1 MAILAEDR
9 RRYARLQQQIESIV
23 DEIASARGFAFA
35 SRDPNTGKS
44 AATSWER
51 GSSWK
56 RDGIRLL
63 ATWAT
68 VGSGYRKIYTEVTV
82 SVRVAEGRFISVDGY
97 PARWIAR
104 RSAEDVRIRQGWE
117 ELPPKVA
124 STIRDDLIEALAWL
138 DANYGTPALAL
149 VMLRSPE
156 RTGVGIGTEPYRS
169 VCAALTELSS
179 D

>member
-1 MAILAEDR
+1 MAILAENR
-9 RRYARLQQQIESIV
+9 RRYARLRQQIESIV

-56 RDGIRLL
+56 RDEIRLL

-68 VGSGYRKIYTEVTV
+68 AGSGYRQIYTDVTV
-82 SVRVAEGRFISVDGY
+82 RVRVADGTLISVDGS

-104 RSAEDVRIRQGWE
+104 RSTEDVRIRQEWE
-117 ELPPKVA
+117 ELPSKLA

-138 DANYGTPALAL
+138 DAKYGTPARAL

-156 RTGVGIGTEPYRS
+156 RNGVGIGTEPHRS
-169 VCAALTELSS
+169 VCAALTGLPS